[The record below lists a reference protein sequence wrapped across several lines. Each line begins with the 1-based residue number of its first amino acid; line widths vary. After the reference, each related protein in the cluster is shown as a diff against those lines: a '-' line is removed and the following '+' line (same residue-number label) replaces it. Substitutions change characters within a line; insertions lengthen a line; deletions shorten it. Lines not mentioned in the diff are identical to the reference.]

1 MGKESNTGWILIG
14 VVAGILVLL
23 SILQTYKV
31 APHIFTKELDVFM
44 TKMTFGLILLTV
56 IYVFIIPTFFR
67 IREGFADTPP
77 DPIEQWKKIVKEEQL
92 TDLCSTIQDV
102 QSKMALLEK
111 GSPPDELTD
120 DQARELV
127 KDSFTKNIPSGP
139 FSCVAFKQIQA
150 NSDLDNFV
158 VNLQTVPDTYLVQA
172 HETALYCEKQ
182 YIAQLDTVKGSLDVK
197 KAPKVDLPLE
207 SFVDVCTP
215 DIVEQRKKLIRDK
228 KLSEAAEKCLLPEEV
243 PGPTKQEQ
251 VSKKIEAIQNS
262 FFDYKEKK
270 KITRQIPEIVKS
282 CKKIAADLEAYK
294 NKAQSGALASDI
306 KT

>member
-1 MGKESNTGWILIG
+1 MGKESNTVWSVIG
-14 VVAGILVLL
+14 VLAGILLLL
-23 SILQTYKV
+23 SVLQTYKV
-31 APHIFTKELDVFM
+31 APTIFTKELDVFM

-56 IYVFIIPTFFR
+56 ICVFLLPAFFR
-67 IREGFADTPP
+67 IREGFATTP
-77 DPIEQWKKIVKEEQL
+77 DPIEQWKKIVEEEKL

-127 KDSFTKNIPSGP
+127 KDSFTKNVPSGP

-150 NSDLDNFV
+150 NSDLDNFI
-158 VNLQTVPDTYLVQA
+158 VNIQTVPDTYLVQA
-172 HETALYCEKQ
+172 HETAVYCEKQ
-182 YIAQLDTVKGSLDVK
+182 YIAQLDTVKGSLNVK
-197 KAPKVDLPLE
+197 NAPKVDLPLE

-215 DIVEQRKKLIRDK
+215 DIVEQRKKLMRDK

-243 PGPTKQEQ
+243 PGPTKQEE
-251 VSKKIEAIQNS
+251 VSKKIEALQNS
-262 FFDYKEKK
+262 FFDYKEKN

-282 CKKIAADLEAYK
+282 CKKIAAELEAYK
-294 NKAQSGALASDI
+294 NKAQSGALASEI